1 MGRGARACEMACVV
15 RPVSWLVRQAAPARA
30 HRGPGRPCSFTTIR
44 SQHVFRYNRYKSFR
58 NQSSFV
64 LRNFVTNRAQKAES
78 EYPSSC
84 NRPSYPAREI
94 TRAQLWSNR
103 RKVVCLEIRIAIKI
117 FRNSILQV
125 VSKLEKATI
134 IYGRNI
140 LREFGSRPRLNNQCV
155 RYWIYL
161 RAFLHREDL

>member
-1 MGRGARACEMACVV
+1 MFLSVC
-15 RPVSWLVRQAAPARA
+15 AAPARTA
-30 HRGPGRPCSFTTIR
+30 GPGGHVR
-44 SQHVFRYNRYKSFR
+44 SQRFVHSTCFVTTVTKVFAT
-58 NQSSFV
+58 QSSFV

-140 LREFGSRPRLNNQCV
+140 LREFGSRPRLNNLCV